1 MVEGDNKGTIDT
13 VQVALR
19 IRPLMQLETDRGCEE
34 CIDVV
39 NGQPQV
45 QIKDLAFT
53 YNYVFPQHITQQEFY
68 DTAVK
73 GLIGRLFQGYNVTI
87 LAYGQT
93 ETDTN
98 VRPDK
103 TRSHILVLKEN
114 LTSDNSLVSQ
124 KTEKTG
130 DMQAL

>member
-1 MVEGDNKGTIDT
+1 MVEGDSKGTIDT

-39 NGQPQV
+39 AGQPQV

-73 GLIGRLFQGYNVTI
+73 GLIGKLFQGKCCLLSYISI
-87 LAYGQT
+87 LLIWFLANMIQYVVG
-93 ETDTN
+93 
-98 VRPDK
+98 K
-103 TRSHILVLKEN
+103 KY
-114 LTSDNSLVSQ
+114 VSV
-124 KTEKTG
+124 G
-130 DMQAL
+130 HFRGRYV

>member
-1 MVEGDNKGTIDT
+1 MLKKPEIEGYASFVDDLGGSGVFFFNKKIDIKMVEGDSKGTIDT

-39 NGQPQV
+39 AGQPQV

-73 GLIGRLFQGYNVTI
+73 GLIGKLFQGKCCFTKLHKYSVNV
-87 LAYGQT
+87 
-93 ETDTN
+93 
-98 VRPDK
+98 
-103 TRSHILVLKEN
+103 VLC
-114 LTSDNSLVSQ
+114 
-124 KTEKTG
+124 
-130 DMQAL
+130 